1 MSVGPALT
9 RTITRPQD
17 LRRGLNGKLAIP
29 LAAAYPPTLCEP
41 NVAACNLRQL
51 PLHLPSLTA
60 LTSLNL
66 SSNSLSAGWERLGA
80 LAGTLKPLSLARCQ
94 LRAAPDVLSTLRAL
108 TSLDL
113 GGNEGMELD
122 PTRLTGLPRLQALS
136 LENLG
141 LTTLPPGLS
150 ALPSSL
156 TSLDLGSKPGMGG
169 LGVLRTLGCLRRLDL
184 SSCWGLRELPPG
196 EGLTG
201 LTWLGLRQALCGSG
215 VVGGSAQAMV
225 VAERQRGPSV
235 TPAAA
240 VWADREERSA
250 GGLGREAAA
259 AAAGGGWVGSLE
271 GMALLQELD
280 LSGCPISTLPPGLRS
295 LHALSCMLL
304 GPLPAGGCSVGE
316 AAGAG
321 SLAAGATTAGAAA
334 GWVLQL
340 GQQDAVWLW
349 DEFAEGGPFECMLE
363 LVRVWR

>member
-1 MSVGPALT
+1 M
-9 RTITRPQD
+9 
-17 LRRGLNGKLAIP
+17 
-29 LAAAYPPTLCEP
+29 
-41 NVAACNLRQL
+41 AACNLRQL

-66 SSNSLSAGWERLGA
+66 SSNTLPAGWERLGA
-80 LAGTLKPLSLARCQ
+80 LAGVLQRLSLARCQ
-94 LRAAPDVLSTLRAL
+94 LRAVPDVLGTLCAL

-150 ALPSSL
+150 ALPSTL
-156 TSLDLGSKPGMGG
+156 TSLDLGSNPGLGG
-169 LGVLRTLGCLRRLDL
+169 LGALRTLGGLRRLDL
-184 SSCWGLRELPPG
+184 SGCWGLLELPPG
-196 EGLTG
+196 KGLTG

-215 VVGGSAQAMV
+215 VVGGSAQATAL
-225 VAERQRGPSV
+225 AERQRGPSA

-240 VWADREERSA
+240 VWADREEWTQ
-250 GGLGREAAA
+250 GDLGREAAA
-259 AAAGGGWVGSLE
+259 AAAGGGWVGRLE

-295 LHALSCMLL
+295 LHALSRMRL
-304 GPLPAGGCSVGE
+304 GPLPRSGGSSGGE
-316 AAGAG
+316 AASAG
-321 SLAAGATTAGAAA
+321 SLAAGGATAGAAA

-340 GQQDAVWLW
+340 SQEDAAWLRE
-349 DEFAEGGPFECMLE
+349 EFAEGGPFVCMQE

>member
-1 MSVGPALT
+1 MS
-9 RTITRPQD
+9 
-17 LRRGLNGKLAIP
+17 RGLNGKLAIP
-29 LAAAYPPTLCEP
+29 LAATYPPTLCELS
-41 NVAACNLRQL
+41 VAACNLRQL

-60 LTSLNL
+60 LASLNL

-80 LAGTLKPLSLARCQ
+80 LAGTLQRLSLARCQ
-94 LRAAPDVLSTLRAL
+94 LRAAPAVLGTLRAL

-113 GGNEGMELD
+113 GGNEGMALE

-141 LTTLPPGLS
+141 LATLPPGLS
-150 ALPSSL
+150 ALPSTL
-156 TSLDLGSKPGMGG
+156 TSLDLGSNPGLGG
-169 LGVLRTLGCLRRLDL
+169 LGALRTLGGLRRLDL
-184 SSCWGLRELPPG
+184 SGCWGLPELPPG

-215 VVGGSAQAMV
+215 VVGGSAQATAL
-225 VAERQRGPSV
+225 AERQPGPSV
-235 TPAAA
+235 TPAPA
-240 VWADREERSA
+240 VRADKEESTA
-250 GGLGREAAA
+250 GALGRQAA

-295 LHALSCMLL
+295 LHALSRMRL
-304 GPLPAGGCSVGE
+304 GPLPAGGSSVGE
-316 AAGAG
+316 AASAG
-321 SLAAGATTAGAAA
+321 SLAAGGATAGAAA
-334 GWVLQL
+334 GWVLEL

-349 DEFAEGGPFECMLE
+349 EEFAEGGPFACMLE